1 MSLHSAL
8 GAIARMRERDL
19 SERFL
24 MVCGSWAGVEV
35 EPVSVSPSWRG
46 LAGRA
51 GTWLKDGQVV
61 AWAGGTQA

>member
-46 LAGRA
+46 WRGGR
-51 GTWLKDGQVV
+51 GRDGRWRRDR
-61 AWAGGTQA
+61 A